1 MMAQLHNMQPV
12 RGVVNITDG
21 RSIYNG
27 RPVIGVRI
35 AGNGVPF
42 TGNKIVFGVD
52 VLADGATMH
61 NDQPVCG
68 VVLIEDGSDLHNMQ
82 EVIPV
87 SVLSGSLGG
96 GGGGGDFS
104 ARNADILFQGHS
116 LVDNR
121 LMHAFR
127 SWNEQASVAANVQQ
141 TVIIGA
147 PSWYIW
153 SNSATATGVDSRAYL
168 VSPGTDAFVY
178 AEGGPLDATGGS
190 AAAPKLPIDY
200 GNRWCQLA
208 WENAA
213 RPLLYAIWPYT
224 NTGTTEYQTEFP
236 ADPFGAM
243 TDWRAKIDTLR
254 GQYERIIG
262 YVHARAPVG
271 AAPFRLVP
279 ADALMAELYDTALAG
294 NLIGVGSTQAAF
306 YAAMFTDNIHLT
318 VYGWYAVACLHYACV
333 YGQSPVGLSTI
344 WEDDFEGLYAPM
356 PTGPQAAQ
364 LQAIAWAVAQ
374 ADPLGPWGAQIPD
387 DPYAASGGGGVAW
400 WTPNS
405 NDHMVS
411 GNPQTVTAMT
421 VAMSF
426 RFGAGDMDVSGAAPD
441 LLFSEQFVRLQV
453 SGGDDATGR
462 GLACQLVTTG
472 WSQTDLG
479 ALASNFMAVDEVQN
493 VVLIYSAAG
502 LPSGNTAEVWVNE
515 TLVLSTAAAIPNVGM
530 QKARVMS
537 NGAQINV
544 PPNQGDTQGWW
555 ISYTT
560 AVPAATMFADLFDGA
575 NGIRDDLSGN
585 VIADVTPDY
594 VQIGPL

>member
-1 MMAQLHNMQPV
+1 MRLTTQLRLNSH
-12 RGVVNITDG
+12 RIT
-21 RSIYNG
+21 
-27 RPVIGVRI
+27 
-35 AGNGVPF
+35 AF
-42 TGNKIVFGVD
+42 
-52 VLADGATMH
+52 A
-61 NDQPVCG
+61 
-68 VVLIEDGSDLHNMQ
+68 
-82 EVIPV
+82 
-87 SVLSGSLGG
+87 GG
-96 GGGGGDFS
+96 GPVGGLS
-104 ARNADILFQGHS
+104 ARNSDILFQGHS

-127 SWNEQASVAANVQQ
+127 SWNEQATVTANVQQ

-153 SNSATATGVDSRAYL
+153 GNSTGATGVDSRVYL
-168 VSPGTDAFVY
+168 ETPGVDVFVY

-190 AAAPKLPIDY
+190 VLSPSLPLDY

-208 WENAA
+208 WANGA

-224 NTGTTEYQTEFP
+224 NTGTPEYEAAFP
-236 ADPFGAM
+236 ADPYKDM
-243 TDWRAKIDTLR
+243 TDWRAKIDTVR
-254 GQYERIIG
+254 GQYERIVG
-262 YVHARAPVG
+262 YVHAQMPEG
-271 AAPFRLVP
+271 AEPLRLVP
-279 ADALMAELYDTALAG
+279 ADALMATLYDTALAG
-294 NLIGVGSTQAAF
+294 NLIGVTATQAGF
-306 YAAMFTDNIHLT
+306 YEAMFTDNIHLT
-318 VYGWYAVACLHYACV
+318 VYGWYAVACLQYACI
-333 YGQSPVGLSTI
+333 YGVSPVGLSTV
-344 WEDDFEGLYAPM
+344 WEDDFEGLYSPM

-374 ADPLGPWGAQIPD
+374 ADTLGPYGAQVPD
-387 DPYAASGGGGVAW
+387 DPYAGGVGGVEW
-400 WTPNS
+400 WAPNS

-411 GNPQTVTAMT
+411 GNSQTVTAMT

-479 ALASNFMAVDEVQN
+479 AVASNFMAVDEVQN
-493 VVLIYSAAG
+493 VVLIYDAAG
-502 LPSGNTAEVWVNE
+502 LPSGNSAEVWVNGD
-515 TLVLSTAAAIPNVGM
+515 LVLSTTASIPNVGM
-530 QKARVMS
+530 QDARVMS

-560 AVPAATMFADLFDGA
+560 AIPAVTIFADLFDGT
-575 NGIRDDLSGN
+575 NGLRDLTST
-585 VIADVTPDY
+585 VIGGVTPDA
-594 VQIGPL
+594 VQIGPPL